1 MKIAVKCG
9 RKVSDNIYSSYDNN
23 RAQGED
29 IMPALATYPAT
40 ASATSAEPTRIT
52 TTLYDL
58 VDALSAEAAPEDD
71 CLVTA
76 AVMHLINSGRARFVG
91 SRKTLAIVDA

>member
-1 MKIAVKCG
+1 MMTTASV
-9 RKVSDNIYSSYDNN
+9 
-23 RAQGED
+23 QGED

-40 ASATSAEPTRIT
+40 VPATSPEPTRIT

-58 VDALSAEAAPEDD
+58 VDALSAEVDPQDD
-71 CLVTA
+71 YLVTA
-76 AVMHLINSGRARFVG
+76 AVVHLINSGRARFVG